1 MRGEGRSATVERCGG
16 GGERVTV
23 DGQQGLVARVA
34 RGECRE
40 AVEVGMQGLDPLL
53 DPSFLSRGA
62 SPVAF
67 VAAACPDTAGKIR

>member
-1 MRGEGRSATVERCGG
+1 
-16 GGERVTV
+16 
-23 DGQQGLVARVA
+23 VA